1 MCSRTL
7 MIVVLTLAAVSC
19 SPYRKMQD
27 IRSGNVSLSLSVP
40 DDPPVEEE
48 EETVMNVDSIRGTLV
63 DEPLIMNAIRDSETG
78 EMVLI
83 L

>member
-48 EETVMNVDSIRGTLV
+48 EEPDEDMLDDDMDLDFDLQDDLNDVDDFILS
-63 DEPLIMNAIRDSETG
+63 DEEF
-78 EMVLI
+78 
-83 L
+83 